1 MSAALHQDL
10 CSSHIPPGRS
20 RAPADGALSERSAEL
35 SAVVLGSQ
43 GVLLQTSRLLSG
55 LRGKHT
61 QSKQKLWRK
70 WKWSL
75 AAASGIA
82 IRVGQTSDRSVLEE
96 CARPA
101 WPDPARG
108 GGLPTLGKV
117 RGVRRDREYCR
128 ASVVKSFVV
137 CSSFR

>member
-43 GVLLQTSRLLSG
+43 GVLLQTSRLLSE

-82 IRVGQTSDRSVLEE
+82 IGWDRPLTGLSWRSVL
-96 CARPA
+96 ALHGLTRLVV
-101 WPDPARG
+101 G
-108 GGLPTLGKV
+108 GSLPSG
-117 RGVRRDREYCR
+117 RSEG
-128 ASVVKSFVV
+128 
-137 CSSFR
+137 